1 MAVLKKDELM
11 EKLRIIIGEQL
22 SDEAVSFIEDITDTI
37 NDYEGREHVG
47 EEEWKRR
54 YNELDKGWRK
64 RYRDRFFNG
73 TDVDMVVKEQETDVK
88 DGGEIKTFEELF
100 EEREGDR

>member
-37 NDYEGREHVG
+37 NEYEGREYVG

-54 YNELDKGWRK
+54 YDELDKGWRK

-88 DGGEIKTFEELF
+88 DDGEIKTFEELF